1 MKTFRRLPGVRTGAT
16 MSDAKIGINASK
28 GSSKV
33 GLAST
38 FVGRDGVECT
48 VSVGEVSAKVV
59 GGHVE
64 LSLTL
69 PRGIH
74 GHIVTRNDRGA
85 QIVYEHPQ
93 IAYRSR

>member
-1 MKTFRRLPGVRTGAT
+1 LRVENHDKEKASWMNPT
-16 MSDAKIGINASK
+16 IGINSSK
-28 GSSKV
+28 GAGKV
-33 GLAST
+33 GLAT
-38 FVGRDGVECT
+38 TYTDANGIEQT
-48 VSVGEVSAKVV
+48 VSVGEVSMIVV

-64 LSLTL
+64 VTLTL

-93 IAYRSR
+93 IALRSR

>member
-1 MKTFRRLPGVRTGAT
+1 MNPT
-16 MSDAKIGINASK
+16 IGINSSK
-28 GSSKV
+28 GAGKV
-33 GLAST
+33 GLAT
-38 FVGRDGVECT
+38 TYTDANGIEQT
-48 VSVGEVSAKVV
+48 VSVGEVSMSVV

-64 LSLTL
+64 VSLTL

>member
-1 MKTFRRLPGVRTGAT
+1 
-16 MSDAKIGINASK
+16 
-28 GSSKV
+28 
-33 GLAST
+33 
-38 FVGRDGVECT
+38 
-48 VSVGEVSAKVV
+48 VSVGEVSMSVV

-64 LSLTL
+64 VTLTL